1 MASYTISNTNTSVTF
16 NVSGLKSGDS
26 VRLYVRYDSS
36 STTVVDFYYT
46 ATGTTLSRTFTIPS
60 KSSYAANC
68 NVNDSWLGAKYF
80 TTGSD
85 TPSKTRPSNWY
96 WSTTPVSGNTMRMS
110 ANEWN
115 SFCKRINEFRDYK
128 NVGAYS
134 FTTVSSGQKM
144 MAWQA
149 NEARTAING
158 ISGHGTLPASAV
170 SGTSVTAYFFTQLAS
185 ALNAI
190 S

>member
-16 NVSGLKSGDS
+16 NVSGLKSGNS

-36 STTVVDFYYT
+36 STTVVDSYYT

-68 NVNDSWLGAKYF
+68 NVNDLWLGAKYF
-80 TTGSD
+80 STGSD
-85 TPSKTRPSNWY
+85 PVRPSNWY
-96 WSTTPVSGNTMRMS
+96 WSTTPVKGNTLRLS
-110 ANEWN
+110 ANDWN
-115 SFCKRINEFRDYK
+115 NFCKRINEFRDYK
-128 NVGAYS
+128 RLGAYS
-134 FTTVSSGQKM
+134 FSTVYSGNRM

-149 NEARTAING
+149 NEARSAISA
-158 ISGHGTLPASAV
+158 ISGHGTLPSSAS
-170 SGTSVTAYFFTQLAS
+170 SGGTINASFFTQLSA